1 MRTSAIYLE
10 IECKK
15 AAKAFDMDDHFLRS
29 LANHIAKKKTVTER
43 EEAISFL
50 LSKFVEAQ
58 NCQTSAQQ

>member
-29 LANHIAKKKTVTER
+29 LANHIAKKKP
-43 EEAISFL
+43 
-50 LSKFVEAQ
+50 
-58 NCQTSAQQ
+58 